1 MNFNVTLRCLSGD
14 WIFSQVMAVFS
25 AAAGRGFNVSESSW
39 GEHAGVAPNIT
50 KSFLHL
56 KFTGYFT
63 TIGLLFFVSCFFMF
77 HLFILSR
84 RVMELLMQDWSF
96 SAKVRLPAISRL
108 QKVHNVDVALQVLKS
123 KGIDLKDDSG
133 NYCVF
138 LFFF

>member
-50 KSFLHL
+50 ESFLHL

-63 TIGLLFFVSCFFMF
+63 TIGLLFFVSCF
-77 HLFILSR
+77 
-84 RVMELLMQDWSF
+84 
-96 SAKVRLPAISRL
+96 
-108 QKVHNVDVALQVLKS
+108 
-123 KGIDLKDDSG
+123 
-133 NYCVF
+133 
-138 LFFF
+138 LFFHVSFIYFIQTCDGAADAGLEFFSQGPSARHQPLAEGPQC